1 MRASATKLAGRSDRQ
16 FPSSPNDN
24 AQMKDVIS
32 SAGMRA
38 EAYGERK
45 TKSMPVAQEQLRGE
59 FFPHAIL
66 WKERMWVHLLRQ
78 MEKGQIFLVD
88 VLFWQGRRKSW
99 TTVFNNENKNV
110 TKVEKMILRVFGLEL
125 FLVAFYKD
133 A

>member
-1 MRASATKLAGRSDRQ
+1 
-16 FPSSPNDN
+16 
-24 AQMKDVIS
+24 
-32 SAGMRA
+32 MRA

-78 MEKGQIFLVD
+78 IEIGQIFLVD

>member
-1 MRASATKLAGRSDRQ
+1 
-16 FPSSPNDN
+16 
-24 AQMKDVIS
+24 
-32 SAGMRA
+32 
-38 EAYGERK
+38 
-45 TKSMPVAQEQLRGE
+45 
-59 FFPHAIL
+59 
-66 WKERMWVHLLRQ
+66 MWVHVLRQ
-78 MEKGQIFLVD
+78 IEKGQIFLVD

>member
-1 MRASATKLAGRSDRQ
+1 
-16 FPSSPNDN
+16 
-24 AQMKDVIS
+24 
-32 SAGMRA
+32 
-38 EAYGERK
+38 
-45 TKSMPVAQEQLRGE
+45 
-59 FFPHAIL
+59 
-66 WKERMWVHLLRQ
+66 MWVHLLRQ
-78 MEKGQIFLVD
+78 IEKGQIFLVD